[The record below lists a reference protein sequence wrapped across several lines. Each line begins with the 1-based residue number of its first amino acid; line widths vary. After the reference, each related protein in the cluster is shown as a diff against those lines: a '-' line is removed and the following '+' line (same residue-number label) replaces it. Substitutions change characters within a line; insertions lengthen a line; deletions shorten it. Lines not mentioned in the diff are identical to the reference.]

1 MKVVLLQNV
10 KSLGDRGDIKEVS
23 DGYARNFLFPKNLA
37 KVATEKAI
45 LEIEKIKMKEIMTEE
60 KDLVKTEKLAARL
73 EGEEFFIKAKTNS
86 QGKLYG
92 GVGPIEIA
100 EVLNK
105 KRFKVAKE
113 QIKISPIKEIG
124 DHDVIVNL
132 NHGLEARIRVIIE

>member
-45 LEIEKIKMKEIMTEE
+45 LEIEKIKMKEIMMEE
-60 KDLVKTEKLAARL
+60 KDLIKTEKLAGKL
-73 EGEEFFIKAKTNS
+73 EGEGFVIKAKTNT

-92 GVGPIEIA
+92 GIGPIEIA

-105 KRFKVAKE
+105 KRFKVTKE
-113 QIKISPIKEIG
+113 QIKINPIKEIG